1 MIDEHLERYSNLKD
15 DKNLGDFRPICA
27 ILNMIL
33 KIFYIRLNIFL
44 VFLYRPIILFLY
56 YVVFNVGFVNLYF
69 YSLMFRMSFFYDILV
84 YSRSISDNI
93 KHLIILRVFTILR
106 KHQLYAKLSDVPGIC
121 EVEYLGHVI
130 LQEGVS
136 VDPRK
141 IPCILEWPRPTTPK
155 ALRGFLGL
163 TGYYR
168 KFVKSVSKDRPLLL
182 YCYGTDCGLA
192 ARVGKR
198 LITKGYMEVTILRRG
213 IKAWKALNLP
223 MEKPG
228 EDEND

>member
-1 MIDEHLERYSNLKD
+1 
-15 DKNLGDFRPICA
+15 
-27 ILNMIL
+27 
-33 KIFYIRLNIFL
+33 
-44 VFLYRPIILFLY
+44 
-56 YVVFNVGFVNLYF
+56 
-69 YSLMFRMSFFYDILV
+69 MSFFYDILV

-168 KFVKSVSKDRPLLL
+168 KFVKNSGKIASPLTVLLKKDGFRWGEFASGVKGRLNHLCWL
-182 YCYGTDCGLA
+182 YQTSPNPSL
-192 ARVGKR
+192 
-198 LITKGYMEVTILRRG
+198 
-213 IKAWKALNLP
+213 
-223 MEKPG
+223 
-228 EDEND
+228 